1 MEELNLDNILTQSE
15 IDDMFQEIPEQT
27 EETEEN
33 KEKKDSTTEDSIDA
47 EHLFSPESVGSGKET
62 DTGTGE
68 DTDSKKDTDSSPNNT
83 SFYSSIAGA
92 LKEDGIFPDLDD
104 ETVSKIS
111 SPEEFAEM
119 FESQIQARLDEKQK
133 RIDEALNIGMEPSE
147 IQQYEKTLSYLDS
160 IKEENITDES
170 EKGEALRKQLIYNDF
185 INRGYSKERAAREV
199 KKSFDGGT
207 DIEDAKEALKSNREY
222 FQTSYDHLIDEAR
235 KASKAEEE
243 NRKKDAENL
252 KKSML
257 DEDKFFGGL
266 QVDKNTRQK
275 AFDAISKPM
284 YKDPETGELF
294 TAVQKYEMD
303 NRLEFLKNVGLL
315 YALTDGFKNVEKLV
329 KGEVKTRVKKGLREL
344 ETTLNNTSRTSDGNL
359 RLAND
364 LGSDSESYIGKGLK
378 LDL

>member
-15 IDDMFQEIPEQT
+15 IDDLFQEIPEQT

-68 DTDSKKDTDSSPNNT
+68 DTDSKKDTGTSPNNT

-243 NRKKDAENL
+243 NRKRDAENL
-252 KKSML
+252 KKSIL

-266 QVDKNTRQK
+266 QVDKTTRQK
-275 AFDAISKPM
+275 AFDAISKPV

-315 YALTDGFKNVEKLV
+315 YTLTDGFKNVEKLV
-329 KGEVKTRVKKGLREL
+329 KGEVKTRMKKGIREL

>member
-1 MEELNLDNILTQSE
+1 MEELNLDNILSQSE
-15 IDDMFQEIPEQT
+15 IDDMFQDASEQT
-27 EETEEN
+27 NETEEN
-33 KEKKDSTTEDSIDA
+33 NEKKDSTTEDSIDV

-68 DTDSKKDTDSSPNNT
+68 DTDSKKDTGTSPNNT

-160 IKEENITDES
+160 IKEDNITDES

-222 FQTSYDHLIDEAR
+222 FQASYDHLIDEAR

-243 NRKKDAENL
+243 NRKRDAENL

-275 AFDAISKPM
+275 AFDAISKPV

-315 YALTDGFKNVEKLV
+315 YTLTDGFKNVEKLV

>member
-1 MEELNLDNILTQSE
+1 MEELNLDNILSQSE
-15 IDDMFQEIPEQT
+15 IDDMFQDTPEQT
-27 EETEEN
+27 NETEEN
-33 KEKKDSTTEDSIDA
+33 NKKKDSTTEDSIDA

-68 DTDSKKDTDSSPNNT
+68 DTDSQKDTDSSPKNT

-160 IKEENITDES
+160 IKDENITDES

-207 DIEDAKEALKSNREY
+207 DIEDAREALKSNREY
-222 FQTSYDHLIDEAR
+222 FQASYDHLIDEAR
-235 KASKAEEE
+235 KASKAEGE

-257 DEDKFFGGL
+257 EEDKFFGGL
-266 QVDKNTRQK
+266 QVDKTTRQK
-275 AFDAISKPM
+275 AFDAISKPV

-315 YALTDGFKNVEKLV
+315 YTLTDGFKNIEKLV

>member
-15 IDDMFQEIPEQT
+15 IDDLFQETPEQT
-27 EETEEN
+27 EETDEN

-68 DTDSKKDTDSSPNNT
+68 DTDSKKDTGTSPNNT

-160 IKEENITDES
+160 IKDENITDES

-243 NRKKDAENL
+243 NRKRDADNL

-257 DEDKFFGGL
+257 EEDKFFGGL
-266 QVDKNTRQK
+266 QVDKTTRQK
-275 AFDAISKPM
+275 AFDAISKPV

-315 YALTDGFKNVEKLV
+315 YTLTDGFKNVEKLI
-329 KGEVKTRVKKGLREL
+329 KGEVKTRMKKGIREL

>member
-15 IDDMFQEIPEQT
+15 IDDLFQEIPEQT

-33 KEKKDSTTEDSIDA
+33 KEKKDSTTEDLIDA

-68 DTDSKKDTDSSPNNT
+68 DTDSKKDTGTSPNNT

-160 IKEENITDES
+160 IKDENITDES

-266 QVDKNTRQK
+266 QVDKTTRQK
-275 AFDAISKPM
+275 AFDAISKPV

-315 YALTDGFKNVEKLV
+315 YTLTDGFKNVEKLV
-329 KGEVKTRVKKGLREL
+329 KGEVKTRMKKGIREL

>member
-15 IDDMFQEIPEQT
+15 IDDLFQDTPEQT
-27 EETEEN
+27 DETDEN

-68 DTDSKKDTDSSPNNT
+68 DTDSKKYTDSSPNNT

-119 FESQIQARLDEKQK
+119 FESQIQARLNEKQK

-160 IKEENITDES
+160 IKDENITDES

-243 NRKKDAENL
+243 NRKRDAENL
-252 KKSML
+252 KKSIL
-257 DEDKFFGGL
+257 EDDKFFGGL

-275 AFDAISKPM
+275 AFDAISKPV

-315 YALTDGFKNVEKLV
+315 YTLTDGFKNIEKLV
-329 KGEVKTRVKKGLREL
+329 KGEVKTRMKKGIREL

>member
-15 IDDMFQEIPEQT
+15 IDDLFQEIPEQT

-68 DTDSKKDTDSSPNNT
+68 DTDSKKDTGTSPNNT

-243 NRKKDAENL
+243 NRKRDAENL

-266 QVDKNTRQK
+266 QVDKTTRQK
-275 AFDAISKPM
+275 AFDAISKPV

-315 YALTDGFKNVEKLV
+315 YTLTDGFKNVEKLV
-329 KGEVKTRVKKGLREL
+329 KGEVKTRMKKGIREL

>member
-15 IDDMFQEIPEQT
+15 IDDLFQEIPEQT

-33 KEKKDSTTEDSIDA
+33 REKKDSTTEDSIDA

-68 DTDSKKDTDSSPNNT
+68 DTDSKKDTGTSPNNT

-243 NRKKDAENL
+243 NRKRDAENL

-266 QVDKNTRQK
+266 QVDKTTRQK
-275 AFDAISKPM
+275 AFDAISKPV

-315 YALTDGFKNVEKLV
+315 YTLTDGFKNVEKLV
-329 KGEVKTRVKKGLREL
+329 KGEVKTRMKKGIREL

>member
-1 MEELNLDNILTQSE
+1 MEELNLDNILSQSE
-15 IDDMFQEIPEQT
+15 IDDMFQDT
-27 EETEEN
+27 EERSSETDEN
-33 KEKKDSTTEDSIDA
+33 NEKKDSTTEDSIDA

-68 DTDSKKDTDSSPNNT
+68 DTDSKKDTDSSPKNT

-104 ETVSKIS
+104 EAVSKIS

-160 IKEENITDES
+160 IKDENITDES

-185 INRGYSKERAAREV
+185 INRGYSKERATREV

-222 FQTSYDHLIDEAR
+222 FQASYDHLIDEAR
-235 KASKAEEE
+235 KASKVEEE

-257 DEDKFFGGL
+257 EEDKFFGGL
-266 QVDKNTRQK
+266 QVDKTTRQK
-275 AFDAISKPM
+275 AFDAISKPV

-315 YALTDGFKNVEKLV
+315 YTLTDGFKNIERLV
-329 KGEVKTRVKKGLREL
+329 KGEVKTRMKKGIREL

>member
-1 MEELNLDNILTQSE
+1 MEELNLDNILSQSE
-15 IDDMFQEIPEQT
+15 IDDMFQDT
-27 EETEEN
+27 EERSSETDEN
-33 KEKKDSTTEDSIDA
+33 NEKKDSTTEDSIDA

-68 DTDSKKDTDSSPNNT
+68 DTDSKKDTDSSPKNT

-104 ETVSKIS
+104 EAVSKIS

-160 IKEENITDES
+160 IKDENITDES

-222 FQTSYDHLIDEAR
+222 FQASYDHLIDEAR
-235 KASKAEEE
+235 KASKVEEE
-243 NRKKDAENL
+243 NRKRDAENL

-257 DEDKFFGGL
+257 EEDKFFGGL
-266 QVDKNTRQK
+266 QVDKTTRQK
-275 AFDAISKPM
+275 AFDAISKPV

-315 YALTDGFKNVEKLV
+315 YTLTDGFKNIERLV
-329 KGEVKTRVKKGLREL
+329 KGEVKTRMKKGIREL

>member
-1 MEELNLDNILTQSE
+1 MEELNLDNILSQSE
-15 IDDMFQEIPEQT
+15 IDDMFQDSPEQT
-27 EETEEN
+27 AETD
-33 KEKKDSTTEDSIDA
+33 EKKDSTTEDSIDA

-68 DTDSKKDTDSSPNNT
+68 DTDSKKDTDSSPKNT

-160 IKEENITDES
+160 IKDENITDES

-257 DEDKFFGGL
+257 DEDRFFGGL
-266 QVDKNTRQK
+266 QVDKTTRQK
-275 AFDAISKPM
+275 AFDAISKPV

-315 YALTDGFKNVEKLV
+315 YTLTDGFKNVEKLV
-329 KGEVKTRVKKGLREL
+329 KGEVKTRMKKGIREL

>member
-1 MEELNLDNILTQSE
+1 MEELNLDNILSQSE
-15 IDDMFQEIPEQT
+15 IDDMFQDSPEQT
-27 EETEEN
+27 AETD
-33 KEKKDSTTEDSIDA
+33 EKKDSTTEDSIDA

-68 DTDSKKDTDSSPNNT
+68 DTDSKKDTGTSPNNT

-104 ETVSKIS
+104 EAVSKIS

-160 IKEENITDES
+160 IKDENITDES

-222 FQTSYDHLIDEAR
+222 FQTSYDHLMDEAR

-243 NRKKDAENL
+243 NRKRDAENL

-257 DEDKFFGGL
+257 DEDRFFGGL
-266 QVDKNTRQK
+266 QVDKTTRQK
-275 AFDAISKPM
+275 AFDAISKPV

-315 YALTDGFKNVEKLV
+315 YTLTDGFKNVEKLV
-329 KGEVKTRVKKGLREL
+329 KGEVKTRMKKGIREL